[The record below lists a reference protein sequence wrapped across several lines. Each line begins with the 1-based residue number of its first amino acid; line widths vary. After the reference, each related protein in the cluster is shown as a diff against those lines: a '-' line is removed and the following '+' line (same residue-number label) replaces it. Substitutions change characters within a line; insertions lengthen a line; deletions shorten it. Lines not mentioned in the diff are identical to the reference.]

1 MAHVKLPERMLSMT
15 RIIFS
20 RRKTMTK
27 QARDRLMSISMF
39 CAAAMHVVGVTYM
52 LEKLQKLQK
61 VEKQDKTTE
70 VCE

>member
-1 MAHVKLPERMLSMT
+1 
-15 RIIFS
+15 
-20 RRKTMTK
+20 MTK